1 MQQKSQRQLQM
12 GENLKRILAEIFLR
26 NSYGSTQQNLTTI
39 LEVSMSP
46 DLKNAKIF
54 LDIFGENP
62 HNLIEKLNNILP
74 QIRYQI
80 AQKITARTIPE
91 LTFVLDE
98 TYKNANNIEQL
109 LKENNP
115 KKPK

>member
-26 NSYGSTQQNLTTI
+26 NSYGSTNNNITTI

-54 LDIFGENP
+54 LDVFGKNP
-62 HNLIEKLNNILP
+62 HNIIEKINNILP
-74 QIRYQI
+74 QIRHQV
-80 AQKITARTIPE
+80 AQKITAKSIPE
-91 LTFVLDE
+91 LIFVLDE
-98 TYKNANNIEQL
+98 TYKSAHQIEQL
-109 LKENNP
+109 LKENDP
-115 KKPK
+115 KQPT